1 MKAAFGMAVVAVALF
16 SAPAFAQTA
25 SGSCASF
32 EAAPTAPNGATAS
45 RQAMEAYG
53 RQFDAWRA
61 TRDQR
66 LAACRVEIE
75 AARAALDAMVQSY
88 NTAGR
93 ERAALISAWNAEV
106 DEYGA
111 RGGQRRDNGSPL
123 SRPSNRGGD

>member
-1 MKAAFGMAVVAVALF
+1 MKAAFGAAVVAAALF
-16 SAPAFAQTA
+16 SAPAAAQTA
-25 SGSCASF
+25 SGSCAAF

-53 RQFDAWRA
+53 RQFEAWRA
-61 TRDQR
+61 ARDQR
-66 LAACRVEIE
+66 LAACRAEID
-75 AARAALDAMVQSY
+75 ATRAELDAMVQSY

-111 RGGQRRDNGSPL
+111 RGGQRRDSRSPL